1 MFEKFSDSARRV
13 LFYAR
18 YEASQTGSPHI
29 GTEHL
34 LLGLL
39 KETEDVVREIFARS
53 KVSIPELQAEVEA
66 QLQRTDR
73 VSTSDEI
80 PLHESCKKALH
91 FALDEAK
98 KLLHGHVGAEHLLLG
113 LLRHKD
119 STAGAVL
126 HEHGMQLYEV
136 REHVVAI
143 LQKKSA
149 GKSKKKERPLL
160 EEFSRNLNA
169 IAAEGAF
176 DPLIG
181 RERELQRIMQVL
193 SRRRKNNPVLLGD
206 PGVGKTAIVEGLAMR
221 INEGDVPPTLATK
234 TLVALDLSLIVA
246 GTKYRGQFEE
256 RLKGILK
263 ELADNPDII
272 VFIDEIHNLIGAGS
286 AEGSL
291 DAASILK
298 PALSRGEIQCIG
310 ATTYREYHRYI
321 EKDRALVRRFQPIK
335 VASPDEVETLRIV
348 RGIQDRYEKF
358 HGVRY
363 TEEALTTAVTQSN
376 RYITDRALPDK
387 AIDVLDEAGAR
398 VKLRR
403 AAAIRERRG
412 RGRRVGA
419 GAEGVAEPAGRRDVE
434 MSRLYGDEDGD
445 VLDGMERALI
455 GSDDAEH
462 ASLVISDDVE
472 EVISTWTSVPI
483 QSLKVD
489 ETEKLLNIEAALHER
504 VIGQQDAISALARAI
519 RRSRSGLKDP
529 RRPIGSFLFL
539 GPTGV
544 GKTEVA
550 KAVAQYLFNDEGALI
565 RFDMSEYMEVHA
577 VAKMIGSPP
586 GYVGHEEGGSL
597 TKRLREQPYSVL
609 LLDEV
614 EKAHPDILNVLL
626 QILDEGHVTDSHG
639 ERVDCKNTII
649 IMTSNIGSRALD
661 KHKQLGF
668 TELPSGS
675 KNSERERRE
684 VVMREVKRLLSPE
697 FINRI
702 DEILLFHPLETAHLE
717 RVVHLLVA
725 HLNAR
730 LAARSV
736 SVEID
741 PEVATLVVTQ
751 ACTDR
756 AYGARPLRRA
766 LQKFIEDP
774 LSEEIIRTGGTAGE
788 TVVARVRVEQDE
800 LKFDVERQQKEKE
813 ESEVGA
819 SA

>member
-1 MFEKFSDSARRV
+1 VFDKFSDSARRV

-39 KETEDVVREIFARS
+39 KETEDVVREIFARC

-66 QLQRTDR
+66 QLGRGDG
-73 VSTSDEI
+73 VSTSEEI
-80 PLHESCKKALH
+80 PLHESAKRALH
-91 FALDEAK
+91 HALDESK

-119 STAGAVL
+119 STAGAIL
-126 HEHGMQLYEV
+126 QDHGLQLYEV

-143 LQKKSA
+143 LQKRSA
-149 GKSKKKERPLL
+149 GKKKKERPLL

-169 IAAEGAF
+169 IAAEGGF

-181 RERELQRIMQVL
+181 RARELERIIQVL

-206 PGVGKTAIVEGLAMR
+206 PGVGKTAIVEGLAQR
-221 INEGDVPPTLATK
+221 LAEGDVPPALASK
-234 TLVALDLSLIVA
+234 TIVALDLSLIVA

-263 ELADNPDII
+263 ELSENPDVI

-298 PALSRGEIQCIG
+298 PALSRGEIQCVG

-335 VASPDEVETLRIV
+335 VDSPDEGETLLIL
-348 RGIQDRYEKF
+348 RGVQERYESY

-363 TEEALTTAVTQSN
+363 TPDALAAAVAQSN

-387 AIDVLDEAGAR
+387 AIDVIDEAGAR

-403 AAAIRERRG
+403 AELLRSGALATTTARVPGPAVEAAVRDFA
-412 RGRRVGA
+412 VGT
-419 GAEGVAEPAGRRDVE
+419 
-434 MSRLYGDEDGD
+434 LYGGTEGLVAGLGLKGGADDD
-445 VLDGMERALI
+445 VLEVGKPDIE
-455 GSDDAEH
+455 D
-462 ASLVISDDVE
+462 VIS
-472 EVISTWTSVPI
+472 SWTAVPV
-483 QSLKVD
+483 QSLRMD
-489 ETEKLLNIEAALHER
+489 ERDKLLRIEEALHER
-504 VIGQQDAISALARAI
+504 VIGQEQAISAISRAI
-519 RRSRSGLKDP
+519 RRSRSGFKDP

-550 KAVAQYLFNDEGALI
+550 KAVAEYLFNDETALV
-565 RFDMSEYMEVHA
+565 RFDMSEYMEMHA

-597 TKRLREQPYSVL
+597 TKKLREQPYSVV

-614 EKAHPDILNVLL
+614 EKAHPDILNLLL
-626 QILDEGHVTDSHG
+626 QVLDDGHLTDSHG
-639 ERVDCKNTII
+639 ERVDCKNTLI
-649 IMTSNIGSRALD
+649 IMTSNIGSRSLD
-661 KHKQLGF
+661 RNRQLGF
-668 TELPSGS
+668 QGEPDLELGR
-675 KNSERERRE
+675 RERSD
-684 VVMREVKRLLSPE
+684 VVRKELKRLLSPE
-697 FINRI
+697 FINRV
-702 DEILLFHPLETAHLE
+702 DEIVVFDSLATEDLESISHLMLARLNRQLVE
-717 RVVHLLVA
+717 RKVAIEAAEAVHSWLVA
-725 HLNAR
+725 TACR
-730 LAARSV
+730 DRS
-736 SVEID
+736 
-741 PEVATLVVTQ
+741 
-751 ACTDR
+751 
-756 AYGARPLRRA
+756 YGARPLRRA
-766 LQKFIEDP
+766 LQRHVEDP
-774 LSEEIIRTGGTAGE
+774 LSEAIIRAGGVGDDG
-788 TVVARVRVEQDE
+788 VVAHVSVEADQLRFSVVRKAD
-800 LKFDVERQQKEKE
+800 
-813 ESEVGA
+813 EVGA
-819 SA
+819 PV

>member
-1 MFEKFSDSARRV
+1 VFEKFSDSARRV

-39 KETEDVVREIFARS
+39 KETEDVVREIFARC

-66 QLQRTDR
+66 QIQRGDK
-73 VSTSDEI
+73 VSTSDEL

-98 KLLHGHVGAEHLLLG
+98 KLLHGHVSAEHLLLG

-119 STAGAVL
+119 STAGAIL

-143 LQKKSA
+143 VQKKA
-149 GKSKKKERPLL
+149 VGKKKKERPLL

-176 DPLIG
+176 DPLVG
-181 RERELQRIMQVL
+181 REREIQRIMQIL
-193 SRRRKNNPVLLGD
+193 SRRRKNNPVLLGE
-206 PGVGKTAIVEGLAMR
+206 PGVGKTAIVEGLAQR
-221 INEGDVPPTLATK
+221 INDGDVPPSLQTK
-234 TLVALDLSLIVA
+234 NLVALDLSLIVA

-263 ELADNPDII
+263 ELSENPDTI

-310 ATTYREYHRYI
+310 ATTFREYHRYI

-335 VASPDEVETLRIV
+335 IGSPDEAETLRIV
-348 RGIQDRYEKF
+348 RGVQERYERF
-358 HGVRY
+358 HRVRY
-363 TEEALTTAVTQSN
+363 SDDALSAAVTQSN

-403 AAAIRERRG
+403 AAAVRELRR
-412 RGRRVGA
+412 
-419 GAEGVAEPAGRRDVE
+419 AERQLSDYNERIHDAITKRDFDMAMFYRE
-434 MSRLYGDEDGD
+434 EEEGLLGDIDRLRTDDDEYAA
-445 VLDGMERALI
+445 VSE
-455 GSDDAEH
+455 
-462 ASLVISDDVE
+462 DDVE

-483 QSLKVD
+483 QSLKMD
-489 ETEKLLNIEAALHER
+489 ETEKLLRIEGALHER
-504 VIGQQDAISALARAI
+504 VIGQEEGITYIARAI

-550 KAVAQYLFNDEGALI
+550 KAVAEYLFNDEGALV

-586 GYVGHEEGGSL
+586 GYVGHEEGGAL
-597 TKRLREQPYSVL
+597 TKKLREQPYSVL

-626 QILDEGHVTDSHG
+626 QILDEGHVTDAHG

-661 KHKQLGF
+661 RHRSLGF
-668 TELPSGS
+668 TEGTASAPA
-675 KNSERERRE
+675 SERDRRE

-702 DEILLFHPLETAHLE
+702 DEIVLFHPLSEPQLEQVVDLLVRRLNRQLE
-717 RVVHLLVA
+717 RRNV
-725 HLNAR
+725 R
-730 LAARSV
+730 I
-736 SVEID
+736 ETT
-741 PEVATLVVTQ
+741 PEVAAWIVAQ
-751 ACTDR
+751 SCKDR
-756 AYGARPLRRA
+756 AYGARPLRRG
-766 LQKFIEDP
+766 LQRHIEDP
-774 LSEEIIRTGGTAGE
+774 LSEEIIRAGGMGDDL
-788 TVVARVRVEQDE
+788 VVARVSVKDGE
-800 LKFDVERQQKEKE
+800 LAFSVERKKEDPKLAP
-813 ESEVGA
+813 VPV
-819 SA
+819 

>member
-1 MFEKFSDSARRV
+1 VFEKFSDSARRV

-18 YEASQTGSPHI
+18 YEASQTGNAHI

-39 KETEDVVREIFARS
+39 KETEEVVREVFARC

-66 QLQRTDR
+66 QVQRGDK
-73 VSTSDEI
+73 VSTSEEI
-80 PLHESCKKALH
+80 PLHDSAKKALH

-113 LLRHKD
+113 LLRHKE
-119 STAGAVL
+119 STAGAIL
-126 HEHGMQLYEV
+126 HDHGLQLYEV

-143 LQKKSA
+143 LQKKA
-149 GKSKKKERPLL
+149 PGKKKKERPLL
-160 EEFSRNLNA
+160 EEFSRNLNV
-169 IAAEGAF
+169 AAAGGTF

-181 RERELQRIMQVL
+181 RDKEIERIVQVL
-193 SRRRKNNPVLLGD
+193 SRRRKNNPVLLGE
-206 PGVGKTAIVEGLAMR
+206 PGVGKTAIVEGLAQR
-221 INEGDVPPTLATK
+221 VNDGDVPPSLAHK
-234 TLVALDLSLIVA
+234 TIVALDLSLIVA

-263 ELADNPDII
+263 ELAENPEII

-321 EKDRALVRRFQPIK
+321 ERDRALVRRFQPIRI
-335 VASPDEVETLRIV
+335 ASPDEQETLRIL
-348 RGIQDRYEKF
+348 RGVQDRYERY
-358 HGVRY
+358 HRVRY
-363 TEEALTTAVTQSN
+363 SEQALLAAVQQSN

-398 VKLRR
+398 VKLRK
-403 AAAIRERRG
+403 ASTYRELRQAEKQISSYNERIQDALAKRDFELAMFYREEENDLVNG
-412 RGRRVGA
+412 LRDA
-419 GAEGVAEPAGRRDVE
+419 GDA
-434 MSRLYGDEDGD
+434 GDEDGA
-445 VLDGMERALI
+445 V
-455 GSDDAEH
+455 AEV
-462 ASLVISDDVE
+462 SQDDVE
-472 EVISTWTSVPI
+472 EVISTWTSVPV
-483 QSLKVD
+483 QSLKMD
-489 ETEKLLNIEAALHER
+489 ESHRLLDVENALHQR
-504 VIGQQDAISALARAI
+504 VVGQKDAISAIARAI
-519 RRSRSGLKDP
+519 RRSRSGLKDS

-550 KAVAQYLFNDEGALI
+550 RAVGEYLFHDEAALV
-565 RFDMSEYMEVHA
+565 RFDMSEYMEVHS

-586 GYVGHEEGGSL
+586 GYVGHEEGGAL
-597 TKRLREQPYSVL
+597 TKKLREQPYSVL

-626 QILDEGHVTDSHG
+626 QILEDGHVTDAHG

-661 KHKQLGF
+661 KHRQLGF
-668 TELPSGS
+668 NLDKAQAAPA
-675 KNSERERRE
+675 RERRE
-684 VVMREVKRLLSPE
+684 VVMREVKRLLAPE

-702 DEILLFHPLETAHLE
+702 DEIVLFDALTEGDLMEISKLMLARLNRQLVQR
-717 RVVHLLVA
+717 RVVVEADESVHRWLVK
-725 HLNAR
+725 
-730 LAARSV
+730 
-736 SVEID
+736 E
-741 PEVATLVVTQ
+741 
-751 ACTDR
+751 ACRDLQ
-756 AYGARPLRRA
+756 YGARPLRRA
-766 LQKFIEDP
+766 LQRHLEDP
-774 LSEEIIRTGGTAGE
+774 LSEEIIRAGGVGDDG
-788 TVVARVRVEQDE
+788 VVARITVEGDE
-800 LKFDVERQQKEKE
+800 MKFTVSRKEDQ
-813 ESEVGA
+813 VGVPA
-819 SA
+819 